1 MQILPYSKEDIVR
14 ARKIRHK
21 APEKAS
27 EPPALAAVQLNQR
40 PSHMQH
46 LGVRGKEGLD
56 MTEKTVEL

>member
-1 MQILPYSKEDIVR
+1 MQILPW
-14 ARKIRHK
+14 ARKTRHK

-27 EPPALAAVQLNQR
+27 KPLALAAVQLNQR